1 MKVPVISRVGDSL
14 TSRRGARLWAVGIV
28 AAILVLFG
36 ALSSVQAP
44 ARSAS
49 SLVGD
54 SDSAKVAQLIDAN
67 SNESETTALLVASR
81 GDGNA
86 LSDNDRA
93 MIDRQ
98 AEALGHAANVT
109 AGRTMASEDQQA
121 AMVPLSWN
129 TVSDTADRETLKS
142 IRSWIQDHPSA
153 DLQLQVT
160 GPTAFAVDVTNAFAG
175 ADFTLL
181 AVTVAI
187 VAVLLILTYR
197 SPVLWLIPLA
207 VVAIADRSASLVA
220 NLVGNAFDLHFDSG
234 VLSVLVFG
242 AGTNYALLLISRYR
256 DELHKHADHR
266 QALAKAWASS
276 FEAILTS
283 NLTVVLAL
291 LTLGLA
297 VMDDTRGLGIVC
309 AVGLLI
315 AAIFALFLLPPI
327 LAMCGRNAFWPLIP
341 RPGQEA
347 KTENFFGRAA
357 RSVMNRP
364 GLNLTAM
371 ALLLLVLAGALTG
384 TRIGLDQT
392 QQFRTATESSSAM
405 DLLAEHFP
413 AGETQPVTVLAQG
426 AGTGPLRDEFA
437 RLENVKRVGEA
448 SQLGT
453 TAWQEFSVIP
463 DVDPNSAKAQ
473 DLVQQLRDA
482 AARGGDGQVLIGG
495 QSAEQLDSHQMHLRD
510 LYVIAPLIMMICF
523 VMLGWL
529 TRSWRTALALG
540 VVNLLSAAAAV
551 GLGSLVSSV
560 VFEADALDVQV
571 PLLAF
576 VFLVA
581 LGVDYTIFLTQRV
594 RQDAQAL
601 ELHEAVALAASRTG
615 SVITSAG
622 LVLAGVFAALAT
634 LPLTVLGQLG
644 LIVGL
649 GVLLDTFVVRTLL
662 LPALFAVLGSAK
674 RPVFGHVSSPAEASA
689 EPTTQKES
697 NINA

>member
-14 TSRRGARLWAVGIV
+14 TSRRGARIWAAGIFAV
-28 AAILVLFG
+28 ILVLFG

-44 ARSAS
+44 ERSAS
-49 SLVGD
+49 SLVGH

-67 SNESETTALLVASR
+67 TSESKTSALLVASR
-81 GDGNA
+81 EDGQV
-86 LSDNDRA
+86 LSIDDRA
-93 MIDRQ
+93 TVDHQ
-98 AEALGHAANVT
+98 AEALSDAAKVV

-129 TVSDTADRETLKS
+129 SVSDEADRETLKA
-142 IRSWIQDHPSA
+142 IRGWIQEHPS
-153 DLQLQVT
+153 DGLQLQVT
-160 GPTAFAVDVTNAFAG
+160 GSIAFAVDVTNAFAG

-181 AVTVAI
+181 AVTVGI

-197 SPVLWLIPLA
+197 SPVLWLIPLV
-207 VVAIADRSASLVA
+207 VVALADRSASLVA
-220 NLVGNAFDLHFDSG
+220 NLLGNAFDLHFDSG

-256 DELHKHADHR
+256 DELQQSDGHR
-266 QALAKAWASS
+266 QALSKAWAAS

-291 LTLGLA
+291 LTLSLA
-297 VMDDTRGLGIVC
+297 VMEDTRGLGIVC
-309 AVGLLI
+309 AAGLLI
-315 AAIFALFLLPPI
+315 AAIFALFLLPPV
-327 LAMCGRNAFWPLIP
+327 LAMAGRKAFWPLIP
-341 RPGQEA
+341 LPGQEI
-347 KTENFFGRAA
+347 KKENIFGRAA
-357 RSVMNRP
+357 RAVMTRP
-364 GLNLTAM
+364 GLNLA
-371 ALLLLVLAGALTG
+371 ALSVLLLVLASALTG
-384 TRIGLDQT
+384 TRIGLDQS
-392 QQFRTATESSSAM
+392 QQFRTATESSTAM
-405 DLLAEHFP
+405 ATLAEHFP
-413 AGETQPVTVLAQG
+413 AGETQPITVLAQDTDIDALRHG
-426 AGTGPLRDEFA
+426 FAGV
-437 RLENVKRVGEA
+437 ENVKRVGEA
-448 SQLGT
+448 SQLGNT
-453 TAWQEFSVIP
+453 QWQQFSVISE
-463 DVDPNSAKAQ
+463 VDPSAAEAQ
-473 DLVQQLRDA
+473 GLVADLRDA
-482 AARGGDGQVLIGG
+482 AASSHAGQVLIGG

-662 LPALFAVLGSAK
+662 LPALFAVLGTAK
-674 RPVFGHVSSPAEASA
+674 RPVFGHVSSPAEAAAGPSL
-689 EPTTQKES
+689 QKES